1 MPGCN
6 RTTLSLSHKDSS
18 KHHGGTKAESTRSRA
33 LVAFALATAL
43 SVAGGF
49 ASKVEAQTP
58 PPPPSTDPSTPVS
71 PSEKPQ
77 STDKPQSTEGQTRP
91 QSESV
96 PPGTE
101 PQAPLQQ
108 YLIQQPGRPL
118 VTPATPPGTSLPPW
132 TPPAPPAPSQTN
144 LPAPLFVPGAPGGA
158 PAAGIPGLTIPGAFG
173 ATTTTFRGA
182 TLEFHPTLRLS
193 EEYSDNFFQTTSRTQ
208 DNFRSTLGPGFRLL
222 INGAR
227 TFGTAALI
235 VDLVHD
241 TAPNSGDEVKVFP
254 SLAVAIRYALTP
266 RLALTF
272 TETFIRNDAP
282 AAADQF
288 GIRRGRETFDTN
300 SAGVTADWLLG
311 QIATQAYYRNVLFFN
326 EGTSGSNTSQVGLNQ
341 STQSDTVTNILGLNA
356 STRILTDYVIRA
368 GYEFSKTDTL
378 NGSNSNS
385 GIGGDTTS
393 HTGFASA
400 SRLFGLYTTA
410 GLSTSYSYQ
419 TQDNTKIFNASVFGA
434 YGVPSGLS
442 LSAAVGYSILNSDT
456 QDNEGTVSVN
466 ALVSYRFTRAVISVG
481 ALQDFQQTAQ
491 QGQNFGT
498 VETRSYFGNFL
509 YQITPFINATVNAR
523 YSEATPTGTG
533 NIQTNQTQTTLTY
546 GAALNWLVL
555 RWLTASLRYDF
566 TKQTGT
572 TAFDQ
577 GSFSNG
583 SFSNGNNGGNFKENR
598 VTLNLF
604 ATF

>member
-1 MPGCN
+1 MPGYN
-6 RTTLSLSHKDSS
+6 RTTSSLSHNGSS
-18 KHHGGTKAESTRSRA
+18 RSGTEAIESTRSRA
-33 LVAFALATAL
+33 LVAFVLATAL
-43 SVAGGF
+43 AVGAGPMSG
-49 ASKVEAQTP
+49 AWAQTP
-58 PPPPSTDPSTPVS
+58 PPPSSTDPSAPAAPS
-71 PSEKPQ
+71 DKPGQPSEQ
-77 STDKPQSTEGQTRP
+77 GQTRP
-91 QSESV
+91 QPEV
-96 PPGTE
+96 VQPPGTE

-118 VTPATPPGTSLPPW
+118 VTPATPPGTTLPPW

-193 EEYSDNFFQTTSRTQ
+193 EEYSDNFFQTTSHSE
-208 DNFRSTLGPGFRLL
+208 DNFRTTLGPGFRLL
-222 INGAR
+222 LNGAR
-227 TFGTAALI
+227 TFGTGALI

-254 SLAVAIRYALTP
+254 SLSLAVRYALTP

-272 TETFIRNDAP
+272 TESFIRNDAP
-282 AAADQF
+282 ASADQF
-288 GIRRGRETFDTN
+288 GIRRGRQTFDTN
-300 SAGVTADWLLG
+300 SAGVAADWLVDQVALQG
-311 QIATQAYYRNVLFFN
+311 YYRNVLFFN
-326 EGTSGSNTSQVGLNQ
+326 ESSSGSNPNQ
-341 STQSDTVTNILGLNA
+341 TGINQTAQSDTITNILGLNA
-356 STRILTDYVIRA
+356 STRVLTDYLIRA

-378 NGSNSNS
+378 NGNNSNS
-385 GIGGDTTS
+385 DVGGDTTS

-410 GLSTSYSYQ
+410 GVSTSYSYQ
-419 TQDNTKIFNASVFGA
+419 TQNNTKIFNASVFGA
-434 YGVPSGLS
+434 YGVPTGLS

-456 QDNEGTVSVN
+456 QSNEGTVSVN
-466 ALVSYRFTRAVISVG
+466 ALASYRFARAMISIGV
-481 ALQDFQQTAQ
+481 LQDFQQTAQ

-498 VETRSYFGNFL
+498 VESRSVFGSFL
-509 YQITPFINATVNAR
+509 YQLTPYINAVLDAR

-533 NIQTNQTQTTLTY
+533 NVQNDRTQTTLTY
-546 GAALNWLVL
+546 GAGVNWLVL

-572 TAFDQ
+572 NAFNQ
-577 GSFSNG
+577 GPFDTGG
-583 SFSNGNNGGNFKENR
+583 SFKENR

>member
-6 RTTLSLSHKDSS
+6 RTTSSLSHSDSS
-18 KHHGGTKAESTRSRA
+18 SQDSGKAEGTRRRA
-33 LVAFALATAL
+33 LLAFALASAL
-43 SVAGGF
+43 SVSGVL
-49 ASKVEAQTP
+49 ASEVAAQTP

-71 PSEKPQ
+71 PSQKPQ
-77 STDKPQSTEGQTRP
+77 GTETQPSQPQPETVQ
-91 QSESV
+91 
-96 PPGTE
+96 PGTE

-118 VTPATPPGTSLPPW
+118 NTPTAPPSTTLPPW

-144 LPAPLFVPGAPGGA
+144 LPAPLYVPGAAGGA
-158 PAAGIPGLTIPGAFG
+158 PVGGIPGLTIPGAFS

-182 TLEFHPTLRLS
+182 TFEFHPTLRLS
-193 EEYSDNFFQTTSRTQ
+193 EEYSDNFFQQTSHSQ
-208 DNFRSTLGPGFRLL
+208 ENFRSILGPGFRLL
-222 INGAR
+222 MNGAR
-227 TFGTAALI
+227 TFGTAGLT

-241 TAPNSGDEVKVFP
+241 TAPNSGDEIKVFP
-254 SLAVAIRYALTP
+254 SLNLAVRYALTP

-272 TETFIRNDAP
+272 TETFIRNDSP
-282 AAADQF
+282 AVADQF

-300 SAGVTADWLLG
+300 TAGVTADWLLG

-326 EGTSGSNTSQVGLNQ
+326 EGASGSNTNNANQ
-341 STQSDTVTNILGLNA
+341 SGVTQANQNDTVTNIFGLNA
-356 STRILTDYVIRA
+356 ATRILTDYVVRA
-368 GYEFSKTDTL
+368 GYEFSKTDTVSG
-378 NGSNSNS
+378 NNS

-410 GLSTSYSYQ
+410 GVSTSYSYQ

-466 ALVSYRFTRAVISVG
+466 AVASYRFTRAVISVG
-481 ALQDFQQTAQ
+481 VLQDFQQTAQ

-498 VETRSYFGNFL
+498 VESRSYFGNFL
-509 YQITPFINATVNAR
+509 YQLTPFINTTLEAR

-546 GAALNWLVL
+546 GAALNWMIL
-555 RWLTASLRYDF
+555 RWLTASIRYDF

-572 TAFDQ
+572 TAFQQ
-577 GSFSNG
+577 GSF
-583 SFSNGNNGGNFKENR
+583 NNGGDFKENR
-598 VTLNLF
+598 ATLNLF

>member
-1 MPGCN
+1 MPGYN
-6 RTTLSLSHKDSS
+6 RTTSSLSHRDSS
-18 KHHGGTKAESTRSRA
+18 RLDGTKAKAESTRSRA
-33 LVAFALATAL
+33 LVAFALVTAL

-49 ASKVEAQTP
+49 ASEVEAQTP

-71 PSEKPQ
+71 PS
-77 STDKPQSTEGQTRP
+77 DKPQSTEGQTRP
-91 QSESV
+91 QPESV
-96 PPGTE
+96 PPGLE

-118 VTPATPPGTSLPPW
+118 VTPATPPGTTLPPW

-144 LPAPLFVPGAPGGA
+144 LPAPLFVPGVPGGA
-158 PAAGIPGLTIPGAFG
+158 PAAGIPGLTIPGAFT
-173 ATTTTFRGA
+173 ATTTTFRGG

-208 DNFRSTLGPGFRLL
+208 ENFRSIVGPGFRLL
-222 INGAR
+222 MNGAR

-241 TAPNSGDEVKVFP
+241 TAPDSGDEVKVFP
-254 SLAVAIRYALTP
+254 SLNVAIRYALTP

-272 TETFIRNDAP
+272 TETFIRNDSP

-288 GIRRGRETFDTN
+288 GIRRGRQTFDTN
-300 SAGVTADWLLG
+300 TAGVTADWLLG

-326 EGTSGSNTSQVGLNQ
+326 ESTSGSNTSQTGLNN

-368 GYEFSKTDTL
+368 GYEFSKTDTV
-378 NGSNSNS
+378 NNSNNSNS

-410 GLSTSYSYQ
+410 GLTTSYSYQ

-498 VETRSYFGNFL
+498 VETRSFFGNFL
-509 YQITPFINATVNAR
+509 YQITPFINATVDAR

-533 NIQTNQTQTTLTY
+533 NVQTNQTQTTLTY
-546 GAALNWLVL
+546 GAGVNWLVL

-572 TAFDQ
+572 AAFNQ

-583 SFSNGNNGGNFKENR
+583 TNGGNFKENR

>member
-1 MPGCN
+1 MPGYN
-6 RTTLSLSHKDSS
+6 RTTSSLFHNGSS
-18 KHHGGTKAESTRSRA
+18 RIGTKAIESTPARA
-33 LVAFALATAL
+33 LVAVAFATAL
-43 SVAGGF
+43 AVGIGVAP
-49 ASKVEAQTP
+49 AAWAQTP
-58 PPPPSTDPSTPVS
+58 TPPSSTDPSAPAA
-71 PSEKPQ
+71 PS
-77 STDKPQSTEGQTRP
+77 DKPGQPSDQGPTRP
-91 QSESV
+91 QPEPVQPS
-96 PPGTE
+96 GTE

-118 VTPATPPGTSLPPW
+118 VTPATPPGTTLPPW

-144 LPAPLFVPGAPGGA
+144 IPAPLFVPGAPGGA

-193 EEYSDNFFQTTSRTQ
+193 EEYSDNFFQTTSHSQ
-208 DNFRSTLGPGFRLL
+208 ENFRSTLGPGFRLL
-222 INGAR
+222 LNGAR

-241 TAPNSGDEVKVFP
+241 TAPNSGDDLKVFP
-254 SLAVAIRYALTP
+254 SLSLAIRYALTP

-300 SAGVTADWLLG
+300 TAGVTADWLLD
-311 QIATQAYYRNVLFFN
+311 QIATQAYYRNVLFLN
-326 EGTSGSNTSQVGLNQ
+326 ETNTSGSNTSQNGINQ
-341 STQSDTVTNILGLNA
+341 STQTDSVANILGVNA
-356 STRILTDYVIRA
+356 STRILTDYLIRA
-368 GYEFSKTDTL
+368 GYEFSKT
-378 NGSNSNS
+378 NAVGGNNSNS
-385 GIGGDTTS
+385 GVGGDTTS

-419 TQDNTKIFNASVFGA
+419 TQDNTRIFNASLFGA

-442 LSAAVGYSILNSDT
+442 LSASVGYSILNSDT
-456 QDNEGTVSVN
+456 QSNDGTVSVN
-466 ALVSYRFTRAVISVG
+466 AVASYRFTRAVISVG
-481 ALQDFQQTAQ
+481 VTQDFQQTAQ

-498 VETRSYFGNFL
+498 VESRSYFGNFL
-509 YQITPFINATVNAR
+509 YQLTPFINVTADAR
-523 YSEATPTGTG
+523 YSESTPTGTG
-533 NIQTNQTQTTLTY
+533 NVQTNQTQTTLSY
-546 GAALNWLVL
+546 GAAVNWLVL

-566 TKQTGT
+566 TKVTGSS
-572 TAFDQ
+572 AFNQD
-577 GSFSNG
+577 SFTNSG
-583 SFSNGNNGGNFKENR
+583 NGGTFTENR
-598 VTLNLF
+598 ATLNLF

>member
-1 MPGCN
+1 MPGYN
-6 RTTLSLSHKDSS
+6 RTTSSLSHNDSS
-18 KHHGGTKAESTRSRA
+18 RSSTKAMESTAARA
-33 LVAFALATAL
+33 LVSVVFATAL
-43 SVAGGF
+43 AVGGGF
-49 ASKVEAQTP
+49 ASSASAQTP
-58 PPPPSTDPSTPVS
+58 TPPSSTDPSSPAT
-71 PSEKPQ
+71 PSEKPGQ
-77 STDKPQSTEGQTRP
+77 PADQGPTKPQPEPAQPS
-91 QSESV
+91 
-96 PPGTE
+96 GTE

-118 VTPATPPGTSLPPW
+118 VTPATPPGTTLPPW

-144 LPAPLFVPGAPGGA
+144 IPAPLFVPGAPGGA

-173 ATTTTFRGA
+173 ATTTSFRGA

-193 EEYSDNFFQTTSRTQ
+193 EEYSDNFFQTTSHSQ

-222 INGAR
+222 LNGAR
-227 TFGTAALI
+227 TFGTGALI

-241 TAPNSGDEVKVFP
+241 TAPDSGDEVKVFP
-254 SLAVAIRYALTP
+254 SLSLAIRYALTP

-272 TETFIRNDAP
+272 TESFIRNDAP
-282 AAADQF
+282 STADQF
-288 GIRRGRETFDTN
+288 GIRRGRQTFDTN
-300 SAGVTADWLLG
+300 SAGVTADWLVDQVALQG
-311 QIATQAYYRNVLFFN
+311 YYRNVLFFN
-326 EGTSGSNTSQVGLNQ
+326 ESTSGSNPNQ
-341 STQSDTVTNILGLNA
+341 TGVNQATQNDTVANILGLNA
-356 STRILTDYVIRA
+356 STRIFTDYVLRA
-368 GYEFSKTDTL
+368 GYEFSKTDTV

-385 GIGGDTTS
+385 GVGGDTTS

-410 GLSTSYSYQ
+410 GVSTSYSYQ

-434 YGVPSGLS
+434 YGVPTGLS
-442 LSAAVGYSILNSDT
+442 LSASVGYSILNSDT
-456 QDNEGTVSVN
+456 QSNEGTVSVN
-466 ALVSYRFTRAVISVG
+466 ALASYRFARALISVG
-481 ALQDFQQTAQ
+481 VLQDFQQTAQ

-498 VETRSYFGNFL
+498 VESRAYFGNFL
-509 YQITPFINATVNAR
+509 YQLTPYINAVLDAR

-546 GAALNWLVL
+546 GAGINWLVL

-572 TAFDQ
+572 NAFNQ
-577 GSFSNG
+577 GGPFSTGG
-583 SFSNGNNGGNFKENR
+583 SYTENR
-598 VTLNLF
+598 ATLNLF

>member
-1 MPGCN
+1 MPGCS
-6 RTTLSLSHKDSS
+6 RTTSSLSHSDSS
-18 KHHGGTKAESTRSRA
+18 SQDSRKAEGTRWRA
-33 LVAFALATAL
+33 LLAFAFASAL
-43 SVAGGF
+43 SVSGVL
-49 ASKVEAQTP
+49 ASEVAAQTP

-71 PSEKPQ
+71 PSQKPQ
-77 STDKPQSTEGQTRP
+77 GTETQQSQPRP
-91 QSESV
+91 ETVQ
-96 PPGTE
+96 PGTE

-118 VTPATPPGTSLPPW
+118 NTPTAPPSTTLPPW

-144 LPAPLFVPGAPGGA
+144 LPAPLYVPGAAGGA
-158 PAAGIPGLTIPGAFG
+158 PVGGIPGLTIPGAFS

-182 TLEFHPTLRLS
+182 TFEFHPTLRLS
-193 EEYSDNFFQTTSRTQ
+193 EEYSDNFFQQTSHSEE
-208 DNFRSTLGPGFRLL
+208 NFRSILGPGFRILM
-222 INGAR
+222 NGAR
-227 TFGTAALI
+227 TFGTAGLT

-241 TAPNSGDEVKVFP
+241 TAQNSGDEIKVFP
-254 SLAVAIRYALTP
+254 SLNLAVRYALTP

-272 TETFIRNDAP
+272 TETFIRNDSP
-282 AAADQF
+282 AVADQF

-300 SAGVTADWLLG
+300 TAGVTADWLLG

-326 EGTSGSNTSQVGLNQ
+326 ESASGSNTNNANQNGVSQANQ
-341 STQSDTVTNILGLNA
+341 NDTITNIFGLNA
-356 STRILTDYVIRA
+356 ATRILTDYVVRA
-368 GYEFSKTDTL
+368 GYEFSKTDTVSG
-378 NGSNSNS
+378 NNS
-385 GIGGDTTS
+385 GVGGDTTS

-466 ALVSYRFTRAVISVG
+466 AVASYRFTRAVISVG
-481 ALQDFQQTAQ
+481 VAQDFQQTAQ

-498 VETRSYFGNFL
+498 VESRSYFGNFL
-509 YQITPFINATVNAR
+509 YQLTPFINTTLEAR

-546 GAALNWLVL
+546 GAALNWMIL
-555 RWLTASLRYDF
+555 RWLTASIRYDF

-572 TAFDQ
+572 TAFQQ
-577 GSFSNG
+577 GSF
-583 SFSNGNNGGNFKENR
+583 NNGGDFKENR
-598 VTLNLF
+598 ATLNLF

>member
-6 RTTLSLSHKDSS
+6 RTTSSLSHSDSS
-18 KHHGGTKAESTRSRA
+18 SQDSRKAEGTRRRA
-33 LVAFALATAL
+33 LLAFALASAL
-43 SVAGGF
+43 SVSGVL
-49 ASKVEAQTP
+49 ASEVAAQTP

-71 PSEKPQ
+71 PSQKPQ
-77 STDKPQSTEGQTRP
+77 GTETQQSQPQPETVQ
-91 QSESV
+91 
-96 PPGTE
+96 PGTE

-118 VTPATPPGTSLPPW
+118 NTPTAPPSTTLPPW

-144 LPAPLFVPGAPGGA
+144 LPAPLYVPGAAGGA
-158 PAAGIPGLTIPGAFG
+158 PVGGIPGLTIPGAFS
-173 ATTTTFRGA
+173 ATTATFRGA
-182 TLEFHPTLRLS
+182 TFEFHPTLRLS
-193 EEYSDNFFQTTSRTQ
+193 EEYSDNFFQQTSHSRE
-208 DNFRSTLGPGFRLL
+208 NFRSILGPGFRLL
-222 INGAR
+222 MNGAR
-227 TFGTAALI
+227 TFGTAGLT

-241 TAPNSGDEVKVFP
+241 TAPNSGDEIKVFP
-254 SLAVAIRYALTP
+254 SLNLAVRYALTP

-272 TETFIRNDAP
+272 TETFIRNDSP
-282 AAADQF
+282 AVADQF

-300 SAGVTADWLLG
+300 TAGVTADWLLG

-326 EGTSGSNTSQVGLNQ
+326 EGASGSNTNNANQ
-341 STQSDTVTNILGLNA
+341 GGVTQANQNDTVTNIFGLNA
-356 STRILTDYVIRA
+356 ATRILTDYVVRA
-368 GYEFSKTDTL
+368 GYEFSKTDTVSG
-378 NGSNSNS
+378 NNS

-410 GLSTSYSYQ
+410 GVSTSYSYQ

-466 ALVSYRFTRAVISVG
+466 AVASYRFTRAVISVG
-481 ALQDFQQTAQ
+481 VLQDFQQTAQ

-498 VETRSYFGNFL
+498 VESRSYFGNFL
-509 YQITPFINATVNAR
+509 YQLTPFINTTLEAR

-546 GAALNWLVL
+546 GAALNWM
-555 RWLTASLRYDF
+555 TASIRYDF

-572 TAFDQ
+572 TAFQQ
-577 GSFSNG
+577 GSF
-583 SFSNGNNGGNFKENR
+583 NNGGNFKENR
-598 VTLNLF
+598 ATLNLF

>member
-6 RTTLSLSHKDSS
+6 RTTSSLSHRDSS
-18 KHHGGTKAESTRSRA
+18 RLDGTKAKAESTRSRA
-33 LVAFALATAL
+33 LVAFALVTAL

-49 ASKVEAQTP
+49 ASEVAAQTP

-71 PSEKPQ
+71 PS
-77 STDKPQSTEGQTRP
+77 DKPQSTEGQTRP
-91 QSESV
+91 QPESV
-96 PPGTE
+96 PPGLE

-118 VTPATPPGTSLPPW
+118 VTPATPPGTTLPPW

-158 PAAGIPGLTIPGAFG
+158 PAAGIPGLTIPGAFT
-173 ATTTTFRGA
+173 ATTTTFRGG

-208 DNFRSTLGPGFRLL
+208 ENFRSIVGPGFRLL
-222 INGAR
+222 LNGAR

-241 TAPNSGDEVKVFP
+241 TAPDSGDEVKVFP
-254 SLAVAIRYALTP
+254 SLNVAIRYALTP

-272 TETFIRNDAP
+272 TETFIRNDSP

-288 GIRRGRETFDTN
+288 GIRRGRQTFDTN
-300 SAGVTADWLLG
+300 TAGVTADWLLG

-326 EGTSGSNTSQVGLNQ
+326 ESTSGSNTSQTGLNQ
-341 STQSDTVTNILGLNA
+341 GTQDDTVTNILGLNA

-378 NGSNSNS
+378 HSSSNSNS

-498 VETRSYFGNFL
+498 VESRSFFGNFL
-509 YQITPFINATVNAR
+509 YQITPFINATVDAR

-533 NIQTNQTQTTLTY
+533 NVQTNQTQTTLTY
-546 GAALNWLVL
+546 GAGLNWLVL

-572 TAFDQ
+572 TAFNQ

-583 SFSNGNNGGNFKENR
+583 TNGGNFKENR

>member
-6 RTTLSLSHKDSS
+6 RTTSSLSHSDSS
-18 KHHGGTKAESTRSRA
+18 SQDGRKAEGTRSRA
-33 LVAFALATAL
+33 LLAFAFASAL
-43 SVAGGF
+43 SVSGVL
-49 ASKVEAQTP
+49 ASEVAAQNP

-71 PSEKPQ
+71 PSQKPQ
-77 STDKPQSTEGQTRP
+77 GTETQP
-91 QSESV
+91 SPA
-96 PPGTE
+96 PPETVQPGLE

-108 YLIQQPGRPL
+108 YLIQQPGRPFN
-118 VTPATPPGTSLPPW
+118 TPTGPPSTTLPPW

-144 LPAPLFVPGAPGGA
+144 LPAPLYVPGAAGGA
-158 PAAGIPGLTIPGAFG
+158 PVGGIPGLTIPGASS

-182 TLEFHPTLRLS
+182 TLEFHPTLRVS
-193 EEYSDNFFQTTSRTQ
+193 EEYSDNFFQQTSHSEQ
-208 DNFRSTLGPGFRLL
+208 NFRSILGPGFRLL

-227 TFGTAALI
+227 TFGTAGLT

-254 SLAVAIRYALTP
+254 SLSLAVRYALTP

-272 TETFIRNDAP
+272 TETFVRNDSP
-282 AAADQF
+282 AVADQF

-300 SAGVTADWLLG
+300 AAGVAADWLLG

-326 EGTSGSNTSQVGLNQ
+326 ESASGSNTNNANQ
-341 STQSDTVTNILGLNA
+341 NGISEANQNDTVTNIFGLNA
-356 STRILTDYVIRA
+356 ATRIFTDYVVRA

-378 NGSNSNS
+378 SGNNS

-410 GLSTSYSYQ
+410 GVSTSYSYQ

-434 YGVPSGLS
+434 YGVPLGLS

-466 ALVSYRFTRAVISVG
+466 AVASYRFTRAVISVG
-481 ALQDFQQTAQ
+481 VLQDFQQTAQ

-498 VETRSYFGNFL
+498 VESRSYFGNFL
-509 YQITPFINATVNAR
+509 YQLTPFINTTLEAR

-533 NIQTNQTQTTLTY
+533 NIKTNQTQTTLTY
-546 GAALNWLVL
+546 GAAVNWMIL
-555 RWLTASLRYDF
+555 RWLTASIRYDF

-572 TAFDQ
+572 NAFQQ
-577 GSFSNG
+577 GSF
-583 SFSNGNNGGNFKENR
+583 NNGGNFKENR
-598 VTLNLF
+598 ATLNLF

>member
-1 MPGCN
+1 MPGCS
-6 RTTLSLSHKDSS
+6 RTTSSLSHSDSS
-18 KHHGGTKAESTRSRA
+18 SQEGRKAEGTRSRA

-43 SVAGGF
+43 SVGGGL
-49 ASKVEAQTP
+49 ASAANAQTP

-77 STDKPQSTEGQTRP
+77 GTESQTRP
-91 QSESV
+91 QPETV
-96 PPGTE
+96 QPGTE
-101 PQAPLQQ
+101 PTAPLQQ

-118 VTPATPPGTSLPPW
+118 VTPTSPPSTTLPPW

-144 LPAPLFVPGAPGGA
+144 LPAPLYVPGAAGGV
-158 PAAGIPGLTIPGAFG
+158 PAGGIPGLTIPGAFS

-182 TLEFHPTLRLS
+182 TFEFHPTLRLS
-193 EEYSDNFFQTTSRTQ
+193 EEYSDNFFQATSHSQ
-208 DNFRSTLGPGFRLL
+208 SNFRSTLGPGFQLL
-222 INGAR
+222 MNGAR
-227 TFGTAALI
+227 TFGTAGLT

-254 SLAVAIRYALTP
+254 SLNLAVRYALTP

-272 TETFIRNDAP
+272 TETFIRNDSP
-282 AAADQF
+282 STADQF
-288 GIRRGRETFDTN
+288 GLRRGRQTFDTN
-300 SAGVTADWLLG
+300 TAGVSADWLLG

-326 EGTSGSNTSQVGLNQ
+326 EGASSSNTNSTNQ
-341 STQSDTVTNILGLNA
+341 NGISEATQNDSITNIFGLNA
-356 STRILTDYVIRA
+356 SSRIFTDYVVRA
-368 GYEFSKTDTL
+368 GYEFSKTDTV
-378 NGSNSNS
+378 NSSNNS
-385 GIGGDTTS
+385 SVGGDTTS

-410 GLSTSYSYQ
+410 GVSTSYSYQ
-419 TQDNTKIFNASVFGA
+419 TQDNTKIFNASLFGA

-442 LSAAVGYSILNSDT
+442 LSASVGYSILNSDT

-466 ALVSYRFTRAVISVG
+466 AVASYRFTRAVISVG
-481 ALQDFQQTAQ
+481 VLQDFQQTAQ

-498 VETRSYFGNFL
+498 VESRSYFGNFL
-509 YQITPFINATVNAR
+509 YQLTPFINTTLEAR

-546 GAALNWLVL
+546 GAAVNWLIL
-555 RWLTASLRYDF
+555 RWLTASIRYDF

-572 TAFDQ
+572 NAFNQ
-577 GSFSNG
+577 GSF
-583 SFSNGNNGGNFKENR
+583 NNGGNFKENR
-598 VTLNLF
+598 ATLNLF

>member
-6 RTTLSLSHKDSS
+6 RTTSSLSHSDSS
-18 KHHGGTKAESTRSRA
+18 SQDGRKAEGTRSRA

-43 SVAGGF
+43 SVGGGF
-49 ASKVEAQTP
+49 ASAVSAQTP

-77 STDKPQSTEGQTRP
+77 GTESQTRP
-91 QSESV
+91 QPETV

-101 PQAPLQQ
+101 PTAPLQQ

-118 VTPATPPGTSLPPW
+118 VTPTTPPSTTLPPW

-144 LPAPLFVPGAPGGA
+144 LPAPLYVPGAAGGV
-158 PAAGIPGLTIPGAFG
+158 PAGGIPGLTIPGAFS

-182 TLEFHPTLRLS
+182 TFEFHPTLRLS
-193 EEYSDNFFQTTSRTQ
+193 EEYSDNFFQTTSHSQ
-208 DNFRSTLGPGFRLL
+208 SNFRSTLGPGFQVLM
-222 INGAR
+222 NGAR
-227 TFGTAALI
+227 TFGTAGLT

-254 SLAVAIRYALTP
+254 SLSLAVRYALTP

-272 TETFIRNDAP
+272 TETFIRNDSP
-282 AAADQF
+282 STADQF
-288 GIRRGRETFDTN
+288 GLRRGRETFDTN
-300 SAGVTADWLLG
+300 TAGVSADWLLG

-326 EGTSGSNTSQVGLNQ
+326 EGASSSNTNNTNQNGLSQA
-341 STQSDTVTNILGLNA
+341 TQNDSITNIFGLNA
-356 STRILTDYVIRA
+356 SSRIFTDYVVRA
-368 GYEFSKTDTL
+368 GYEFSKTDTV
-378 NGSNSNS
+378 NSNNS
-385 GIGGDTTS
+385 SSSIGGDTTS

-400 SRLFGLYTTA
+400 SRLFGLYTT
-410 GLSTSYSYQ
+410 GGVSTSYSYQ
-419 TQDNTKIFNASVFGA
+419 TQDNTKIFNASLFGA

-442 LSAAVGYSILNSDT
+442 LSASVGYSILNSDT

-466 ALVSYRFTRAVISVG
+466 AVASYRFTRAVISVG
-481 ALQDFQQTAQ
+481 VLQDFQQTAQ

-498 VETRSYFGNFL
+498 VESRSFFGNFL
-509 YQITPFINATVNAR
+509 YQLTPFINTTLEAR

-533 NIQTNQTQTTLTY
+533 NIKTNQTQTTLTY

-555 RWLTASLRYDF
+555 RWLTASIRYDF
-566 TKQTGT
+566 TKQTGN

-577 GSFSNG
+577 GS
-583 SFSNGNNGGNFKENR
+583 SFSNGGDFKENR
-598 VTLNLF
+598 ATLNLF

>member
-6 RTTLSLSHKDSS
+6 RTTSSLSHSDSS
-18 KHHGGTKAESTRSRA
+18 SQDGRKAEGTRSRA
-33 LVAFALATAL
+33 LLAFAFASAL
-43 SVAGGF
+43 SVSGVL
-49 ASKVEAQTP
+49 ASEVAAQNP

-71 PSEKPQ
+71 PSQKPQ
-77 STDKPQSTEGQTRP
+77 GTETQP
-91 QSESV
+91 SPA
-96 PPGTE
+96 PPETVQPGLE

-108 YLIQQPGRPL
+108 YLIQQPGRPFN
-118 VTPATPPGTSLPPW
+118 TPTGPPSTTLPPW

-144 LPAPLFVPGAPGGA
+144 LPAPLYVPGAAGGA
-158 PAAGIPGLTIPGAFG
+158 PVGGIPGLTIPGAFS

-182 TLEFHPTLRLS
+182 TLEFHPTLRVS
-193 EEYSDNFFQTTSRTQ
+193 EEYSDNFFQQTSHSEQ
-208 DNFRSTLGPGFRLL
+208 NFRSILGPGFRLL

-227 TFGTAALI
+227 TFGTAGLT

-254 SLAVAIRYALTP
+254 SLSLAVRYALTP

-272 TETFIRNDAP
+272 TETFVRNDSP
-282 AAADQF
+282 AVADQF

-300 SAGVTADWLLG
+300 AAGVAADWLLG

-326 EGTSGSNTSQVGLNQ
+326 ESASGSNTNNANQ
-341 STQSDTVTNILGLNA
+341 NGISEANQNDTVTNIFGLNA
-356 STRILTDYVIRA
+356 ATRIFTDYVVRA

-378 NGSNSNS
+378 SGNNS

-410 GLSTSYSYQ
+410 GVSTSYSYQ

-434 YGVPSGLS
+434 YGVPLGLS

-466 ALVSYRFTRAVISVG
+466 AVASYRFTRAVISVG
-481 ALQDFQQTAQ
+481 VLQDFQQTAQ

-498 VETRSYFGNFL
+498 VESRSYFGNFL
-509 YQITPFINATVNAR
+509 YQLTPFINTTLEAR

-533 NIQTNQTQTTLTY
+533 NIKTNQTQTTLTY
-546 GAALNWLVL
+546 GAAVNWMIL
-555 RWLTASLRYDF
+555 RWLTASIRYDF

-572 TAFDQ
+572 NAFQQ
-577 GSFSNG
+577 GSF
-583 SFSNGNNGGNFKENR
+583 NNGGNFKENR
-598 VTLNLF
+598 ATLNLF

>member
-6 RTTLSLSHKDSS
+6 RTTSSLSHSDSS
-18 KHHGGTKAESTRSRA
+18 RQDGRQAEGTRSRA
-33 LVAFALATAL
+33 LLAFALASAL
-43 SVAGGF
+43 SVSAVL
-49 ASKVEAQTP
+49 ASDVAAQTP

-71 PSEKPQ
+71 PSQKPQ
-77 STDKPQSTEGQTRP
+77 GTETQQSQPQPETVQ
-91 QSESV
+91 
-96 PPGTE
+96 PGTE

-118 VTPATPPGTSLPPW
+118 NTPTAPPSTTLPPW

-144 LPAPLFVPGAPGGA
+144 LPAPLYVPGAAGGA
-158 PAAGIPGLTIPGAFG
+158 PVGGIPGLTIPGAFS

-182 TLEFHPTLRLS
+182 TFEFHPTLRLS
-193 EEYSDNFFQTTSRTQ
+193 EEYSDNFFQQTSHSQ
-208 DNFRSTLGPGFRLL
+208 ENFRSILGPGFRLL
-222 INGAR
+222 MNGAR
-227 TFGTAALI
+227 TFGTAGLT

-241 TAPNSGDEVKVFP
+241 TAPNSGDEIKVFP
-254 SLAVAIRYALTP
+254 SLNLAVRYALTP

-272 TETFIRNDAP
+272 TETFIRNDSP
-282 AAADQF
+282 AVADQF

-300 SAGVTADWLLG
+300 TAGVTADWLLG

-326 EGTSGSNTSQVGLNQ
+326 EGASGSNTNNANQ
-341 STQSDTVTNILGLNA
+341 SGVTQANQNDTVTNIFGLNA
-356 STRILTDYVIRA
+356 ATRILTDYVVRA
-368 GYEFSKTDTL
+368 GYEFSKTDTVSG
-378 NGSNSNS
+378 NNS

-410 GLSTSYSYQ
+410 GVSTSYSYQ

-466 ALVSYRFTRAVISVG
+466 AVASYRFTRAVISVG
-481 ALQDFQQTAQ
+481 VLQDFQQTAQ

-498 VETRSYFGNFL
+498 VESRSYFGNFL
-509 YQITPFINATVNAR
+509 YQLTPFINTTLEAR

-546 GAALNWLVL
+546 GAALNWMIL
-555 RWLTASLRYDF
+555 RWLTASIRYDF

-572 TAFDQ
+572 TAFQQ
-577 GSFSNG
+577 GSF
-583 SFSNGNNGGNFKENR
+583 NNGGDFKENR
-598 VTLNLF
+598 ATLNLF